1 MELEQEAVLLLMFGV
16 MLAGILVGIH
26 IGFAF
31 GVTAFFG
38 NVILFGGIDGDWD
51 IGMNIALRGTGRVAY

>member
-1 MELEQEAVLLLMFGV
+1 MEIEQETVLLLMFGV
-16 MLAGILVGIH
+16 MLIGILIGIH

-31 GVTAFFG
+31 GITAFFG

-51 IGMNIALRGTGRVAY
+51 MGLDIAL